1 MGSPFV
7 ITDILEK
14 VRWAAMLGIFTLIYN
29 THRTQDRNNL
39 NAAFDSTYKFDQSF
53 EMMYNE
59 VKMFF
64 GHSVALTMDAWNLNS
79 QSWSSISL
87 TVSKWVSGFANLA
100 TQWSNKYGNNNWVYV
115 TQQIPS
121 S

>member
-1 MGSPFV
+1 M
-7 ITDILEK
+7 ITDILDK
-14 VRWAAMLGIFTLIYN
+14 VSWAAMLAIFTLIN
-29 THRTQDRNNL
+29 TTYQTQDQNNQ

-64 GHSVALTMDAWNLNS
+64 GHTDALTMGAWDFNS
-79 QSWSSISL
+79 QSWISISH
-87 TVSKWVSGFANLA
+87 TVPNWMSGFSNLA